1 MLSTQQGQATFS
13 APIPAFITFQYSEVG
28 LIVLRIQKEGDR
40 ERERERERQEFVEN
54 AFWIIFCNH

>member
-40 ERERERERQEFVEN
+40 ERERERETGIRRKCFLDN
-54 AFWIIFCNH
+54 LL